1 MAVGSFSAA
10 LTGLNA
16 FSSWLSVIGNNLANV
31 NTIAYKAS
39 AVTFQD
45 LLSQSAGGGGINPM
59 QIGLGV
65 TMGANSP
72 IFSQGSIESSRD
84 PTSCAIQGSG
94 FFVVKGEQG
103 TTYTRAG
110 NFSFDQNGVLVNP
123 EGQTV
128 QGWTQTNPAT
138 GEIDTALT
146 PTDITVPPGVLRAP
160 IATSMFGSV
169 TNLDAAAD
177 VGDSFTSPLQ
187 IYDSLGT
194 EHVVS
199 FNFTKT
205 AANTWSFTLTTPGA
219 DVVGGTVGTPY
230 VLSQGTL
237 TFNSLGNL
245 QTFTPAA
252 PAAGGGT
259 APNITD
265 MTLTTP
271 AWNSGA
277 AASALTFDLVDA
289 TGKASLSG
297 YAAPSST
304 SSISQNGSASG
315 KVEAISVNADGT
327 ILASFS
333 GGQTVAVGIIA
344 LANFNNPKGLMKLGS
359 NRYTMTES
367 AGLPKIGLAG
377 TGGRGTLI
385 GSALEQSN
393 VDIAQEF
400 TAMILAQRGYQANSK
415 TITVSD
421 ELLVET
427 LSLKR

>member
-1 MAVGSFSAA
+1 MAVSSFSAA

-39 AVTFQD
+39 AVAFQD
-45 LLSQSAGGGGINPM
+45 LVSQSAGGGSINPM

-65 TMGANSP
+65 TVGSNSP

-94 FFVVKGEQG
+94 FFVVHGEQG

-128 QGWTQTNPAT
+128 QGWTQTDPAT
-138 GEIDTALT
+138 GEINTAI
-146 PTDITVPPGVLRAP
+146 PPSDITVPPGVLRAP
-160 IATSMFGSV
+160 IATSVFGNV
-169 TNLDAAAD
+169 TNLNAAAD
-177 VGDSFTSPLQ
+177 VGGAFTSSGQ

-199 FNFTKT
+199 FNYTKT
-205 AANTWSFTLTTPGA
+205 AANAWTFTLTAPGA
-219 DVVGGTVGTPY
+219 DVIGGTVGTPY
-230 VLSQGTL
+230 VLAQGAIGFNNLGVL
-237 TFNSLGNL
+237 T
-245 QTFTPAA
+245 TFTPTA
-252 PAAGGGT
+252 PATGGGT
-259 APNITD
+259 APALAD
-265 MTLTTP
+265 MRLTTP
-271 AWNSGA
+271 AWTSGA
-277 AASALTFDLVDA
+277 AASVLSYDLVDA
-289 TGKASLSG
+289 GGKAALSG

-304 SSISQNGSASG
+304 SSISQNGSPSG
-315 KVEAISVNADGT
+315 KVEAISVTADGT
-327 ILASFS
+327 ILAAFS
-333 GGQTVAVGIIA
+333 GGQTVGVGIVA

-359 NRYTMTES
+359 NRYAVTEA
-367 AGLPKIGLAG
+367 AGLAKVGLAG

-427 LSLKR
+427 LNLKR